1 MFYDVEKQNHGL
13 PLDPFKA
20 VVTPRPIG
28 WVTTVDAQGRVNL
41 APFSFF
47 NGVSDSPPMVMF
59 CPGGNYG
66 DTPAKH
72 SLLNARETGEFVVN
86 AVSEELKD
94 AMNAT
99 AAQVAMGI
107 DEMVLAGLEPAACNY
122 VKPPRVARAP
132 VALECKV
139 WRIIDDLPG
148 TGPMR
153 PYAIVIGSVVGI
165 HIDDRIIRDGRV
177 DALAY
182 RPVARMGYSEY
193 TTVDQVWRMRRP
205 E

>member
-28 WVTTVDAQGRVNL
+28 WVTTADAQGRVNL

-99 AAQVAMGI
+99 AAQVEMGI
-107 DEMVLAGLEPAACNY
+107 DEMVLAGLEPAASNY
-122 VKPPRVARAP
+122 VKPPRVARSP

-153 PYAIVIGSVVGI
+153 PYAIVIGTVVGI

-177 DALAY
+177 DALSY

-205 E
+205 A